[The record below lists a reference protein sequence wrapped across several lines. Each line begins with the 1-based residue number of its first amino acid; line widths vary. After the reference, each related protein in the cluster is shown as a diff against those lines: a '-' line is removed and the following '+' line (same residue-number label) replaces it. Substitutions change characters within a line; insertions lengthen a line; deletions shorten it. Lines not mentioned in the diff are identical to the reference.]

1 MRTFNL
7 QRDDDETGIS
17 GTGVVAQGVE
27 FDDGTV
33 AMRWLTETASF
44 GLYDNIEELV
54 IIHGHGGRTYPVF
67 TNPDLEPA
75 DGGLIKAK
83 NNTINDLK
91 KKLDEAWENRNGWF
105 EAWEELKEKYDER
118 FESGESDDSG
128 N

>member
-17 GTGVVAQGVE
+17 GTGVVAQGIE

-33 AMRWLTETASF
+33 AMRWLTSTASF

-54 IIHGHGGRTYPVF
+54 IIHGHEGRTYPVF
-67 TNPDLEPA
+67 HDPDAPAPDAILAEKQSKEIKRLHTLLNNAMDNRQSWLDAWKELKDKYEP
-75 DGGLIKAK
+75 
-83 NNTINDLK
+83 
-91 KKLDEAWENRNGWF
+91 DEANN
-105 EAWEELKEKYDER
+105 
-118 FESGESDDSG
+118 DSG